1 MLLPPV
7 PWAIPRGPWPNIPA
21 PEGPSPA
28 AASRLFK
35 EGFELAP
42 EATPEPVPG
51 AEGKPVPGAVK
62 EPVGP
67 AVTTTVG
74 AGVLLTIPLP
84 SPSPRPSPRPELGGS
99 VAAAAADPWPVTIL
113 LTLWMMASRPVLAPG
128 GLTPTPLPLPLPLP
142 ATMGLAVV
150 VPAIW
155 MALAKSSQLPPTA
168 EVWVV
173 GNEAVELTATKRTL
187 TAT

>member
-1 MLLPPV
+1 MLPPV
-7 PWAIPRGPWPNIPA
+7 AWAIPRGPWPNIPA

-35 EGFELAP
+35 EGFDPAP

-51 AEGKPVPGAVK
+51 AERKPLPGAVR
-62 EPVGP
+62 EAVGP

-84 SPSPRPSPRPELGGS
+84 SPRPRPSPRPELGGS

-113 LTLWMMASRPVLAPG
+113 LTLWMMESRPVLAPG
-128 GLTPTPLPLPLPLP
+128 GVTPTPTPLPLP
-142 ATMGLAVV
+142 AMMGVAVV

-168 EVWVV
+168 EGWVV
-173 GNEAVELTATKRTL
+173 GNEAVELTATKRTW